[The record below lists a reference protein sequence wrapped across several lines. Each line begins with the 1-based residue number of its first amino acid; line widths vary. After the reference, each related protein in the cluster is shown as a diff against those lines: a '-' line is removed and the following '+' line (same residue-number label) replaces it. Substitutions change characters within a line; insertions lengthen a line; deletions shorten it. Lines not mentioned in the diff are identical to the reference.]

1 MEVIRYSSYT
11 VKYCKSNM
19 HKYIYIYFFYGPCEI
34 SRPLSSENEY
44 VYDDGGVDDDDSDDK
59 NKFTTS

>member
-1 MEVIRYSSYT
+1 
-11 VKYCKSNM
+11 M